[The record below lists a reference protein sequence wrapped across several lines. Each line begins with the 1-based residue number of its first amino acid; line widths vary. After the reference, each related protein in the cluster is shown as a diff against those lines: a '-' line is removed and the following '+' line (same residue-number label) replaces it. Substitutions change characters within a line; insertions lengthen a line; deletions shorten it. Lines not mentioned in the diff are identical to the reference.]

1 MIVGGFDV
9 NRPPKG
15 KLIFW
20 ALAAAM
26 PVTAGSNAASIST
39 AYDMNRM
46 LNEPHPMADQ
56 YGTRWA
62 PAPASGYGAPT
73 QAPTAPAPRPI
84 TPMPFTSSAPVPSVS
99 SPVLALPPPLPPYI
113 PTPTPVPVSVEPAPP
128 PAADPKPEVTP
139 VAPLISPLF
148 PDPSPKARVEETVP
162 VLELSP
168 YLSIDTGGLEVDMA
182 NTAPPPPPPVLPDP
196 GK

>member
-1 MIVGGFDV
+1 VS
-9 NRPPKG
+9 RLSKG
-15 KLIFW
+15 KLFFGILAVAVAVP
-20 ALAAAM
+20 AL
-26 PVTAGSNAASIST
+26 SDAASIST
-39 AYDMNRM
+39 VYDLNRM

-62 PAPASGYGAPT
+62 PAPESGYGAPT

-99 SPVLALPPPLPPYI
+99 SPVLAPPPPLPPYI
-113 PTPTPVPVSVEPAPP
+113 PTPVPISVELAPP

-168 YLSIDTGGLEVDMA
+168 YLSIDTGGLEVDMV